1 MISMLNSLVKVDQ
14 TVSHTDE
21 AGVQA
26 QAKTKN
32 RYMTMLTSSRISPSE
47 DWAE

>member
-14 TVSHTDE
+14 IVSHIDE

-26 QAKTKN
+26 PTKTKN
-32 RYMTMLTSSRISPSE
+32 RYITMLISHLTK
-47 DWAE
+47 